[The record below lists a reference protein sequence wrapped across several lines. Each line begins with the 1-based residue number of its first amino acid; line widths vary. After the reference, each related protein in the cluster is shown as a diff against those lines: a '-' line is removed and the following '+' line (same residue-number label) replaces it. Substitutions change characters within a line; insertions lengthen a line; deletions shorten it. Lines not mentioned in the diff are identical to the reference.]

1 VQCARPA
8 RRRRWSAL
16 TTKGASTVRPPAP
29 KRARHPDASR
39 PPWSVARG
47 RPHDGRLR
55 DDVDIHLEAAIY
67 QLVVASLG
75 ESVRAGFVTARQAQ
89 ASIDYILD
97 RAFVPPEQTTV
108 MHSALGDDD
117 LEEAASVTADRG
129 LVSQPALGD
138 SRVATSVRVL
148 CGVRFAA
155 RFLRSNAPSG

>member
-1 VQCARPA
+1 
-8 RRRRWSAL
+8 
-16 TTKGASTVRPPAP
+16 
-29 KRARHPDASR
+29 
-39 PPWSVARG
+39 
-47 RPHDGRLR
+47 
-55 DDVDIHLEAAIY
+55 
-67 QLVVASLG
+67 
-75 ESVRAGFVTARQAQ
+75 
-89 ASIDYILD
+89 
-97 RAFVPPEQTTV
+97 